1 MILATSRFLE
11 VQCSEWRAV
20 SSCPWKGNR
29 DECWII
35 AKLHDNYSIHYF
47 GNRMGKQK
55 RRQRGSWEVTGSW
68 RSHSYAI
75 YVCVCV
81 CVCMFVCAHVK
92 KKKSSAFMY
101 ICKSAYPFPLCTLI
115 ATLVRIAFNTE
126 THETMGYKLA
136 FQPDI
141 FDMISASHLVSLLF
155 VSFLPW
161 LL

>member
-11 VQCSEWRAV
+11 VQYSEWRAV
-20 SSCPWKGNR
+20 SSCPWKGNG
-29 DECWII
+29 DECWMI

-47 GNRMGKQK
+47 RNGMEKQEG
-55 RRQRGSWEVTGSW
+55 RQRGSWEVTGSW
-68 RSHSYAI
+68 RSHSCATCA
-75 YVCVCV
+75 CVFTC
-81 CVCMFVCAHVK
+81 
-92 KKKSSAFMY
+92 KSSAFMY
-101 ICKSAYPFPLCTLI
+101 ICKSAYPFPHCTLI
-115 ATLVRIAFNTE
+115 ATLVRIVFDIAK
-126 THETMGYKLA
+126 HETMGYKLA

>member
-1 MILATSRFLE
+1 MNEGQYRVALEKEIETNAGLLRSYMTIILFIILE
-11 VQCSEWRAV
+11 TGW
-20 SSCPWKGNR
+20 GNR
-29 DECWII
+29 SEDSVG
-35 AKLHDNYSIHYF
+35 AGRLPAAGDHIHTLY
-47 GNRMGKQK
+47 MCACAC
-55 RRQRGSWEVTGSW
+55 VCV
-68 RSHSYAI
+68 
-75 YVCVCV
+75 YVCVCSR
-81 CVCMFVCAHVK
+81 

-155 VSFLPW
+155 VSFLP
-161 LL
+161 